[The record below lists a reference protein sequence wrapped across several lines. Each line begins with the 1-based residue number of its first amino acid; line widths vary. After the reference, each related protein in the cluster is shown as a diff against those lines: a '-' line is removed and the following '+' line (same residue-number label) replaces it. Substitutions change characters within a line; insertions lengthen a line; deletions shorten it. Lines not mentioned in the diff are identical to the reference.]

1 MNNSNEITYQ
11 LPMIFSSSTND
22 GAQRKS
28 SDGSTFS
35 VSLDRPILIPAKT
48 KYCWV
53 EVQAATIW
61 NTVPNITTG
70 VNDKFYFEIIG
81 GLLFGQYE
89 FTIEQSVYDVVS
101 LNDAIEREITQTLEL
116 PSKTL
121 EIFGDVSTQKVILQW
136 NNISQV
142 NFDFTQPD
150 TFRELL
156 GFDSQIVNGN
166 TTGIAGEQFK
176 ADNVAAFNNVEYFL
190 IHCDL
195 VNKGLRN
202 NSTYSQIIAQVL
214 IDRAVGAQI
223 RSTPFNPPR
232 IPANELIGSKRNTIT
247 LWLTDSLNRRIN
259 TGGEDWGLRLVV
271 NYI

>member
-1 MNNSNEITYQ
+1 MEPNQITYQ
-11 LPMIFSSSTND
+11 LPMIFSSSLED
-22 GAQRKS
+22 GAERKS
-28 SDGSTFS
+28 TDGSTFS
-35 VSLDRPILIPAKT
+35 ISLDRPILIPRST

-53 EVQAATIW
+53 EVQAATVW
-61 NTVPNITTG
+61 NTVPNIETG

-81 GLLFGQYE
+81 GLLNGTYQ
-89 FTIEQSVYDVVS
+89 FTIEQGVYDVVS
-101 LNDAIEREITQTLEL
+101 LNDAIEREITQTLQL

-121 EIFGDVSTQKVILQW
+121 EIFGDVSTQKVIIQW

-142 NFDFTQPD
+142 NFDFTQSD
-150 TFRELL
+150 TFREIL
-156 GFDSQIVNGN
+156 GFNSQIVNGN
-166 TTGIAGEQFK
+166 ALGIAGEQFK

-202 NSTYSQIIAQVL
+202 NSNYSQIVSQVL

-223 RSTPFNPPR
+223 HSTPFNPPR
-232 IPANELIGSKRNTIT
+232 IPAMELIDSKRNSIT
-247 LWLTDSLNRRIN
+247 LWLTDSLNRRVN
-259 TGGEDWGLRLVV
+259 TGGEDWGVRLVI